1 MGDLVGQSLAHFHIV
16 EKIGEGGMGVVYR
29 ATDEKLLRT
38 VALKV
43 LPEALAADEQRR
55 RRLLQEARAAAAV
68 THPNIASVHEVGE
81 SDGRIFVAMEYVDG
95 EVLRRRLG
103 VPLDLASAL
112 QIAVQIAR
120 GLAKAHRAMVVH
132 RDLKPDNVMISDD
145 GQVKL
150 LDFGLAKL
158 GEERLQA
165 PAALAQQDTLPEVT
179 QHGHLVGTPAYMS
192 PEQARGQS
200 VDARTDV
207 YALGVVLYEM
217 LTGNRP
223 FSGETTQ
230 DVLAAIVRDTP
241 ARVAKCNPLVP
252 PEIDQIVARCLE
264 KVRDARY
271 ANGEELLEALSSYLH
286 EPRILDS
293 SGRQRGTSAPTLSLL
308 TPDASTVIPL
318 GTKRR
323 WRGWS
328 VFAGL
333 VVFGVGLSYWA
344 RVRTTPAAEALS
356 AVPAASTVAAD
367 GPQPSAVESRPAT
380 PSTSSSVSEVAATA
394 TSVAQPTSRAT
405 SVAPPVRPSAL
416 APPSPPSASAPVDK
430 TPPASSARKG
440 GLVNEPPF

>member
-16 EKIGEGGMGVVYR
+16 EKIGEGGMGIVYR

-81 SDGRIFVAMEYVDG
+81 SAGRIFIAMEYVDG
-95 EVLRRRLG
+95 EALRSRLG
-103 VPLDLASAL
+103 VPLDVASAL
-112 QIAVQIAR
+112 QIALQIAR
-120 GLAKAHRAMVVH
+120 GLAKAHRAQVVH
-132 RDLKPDNVMISDD
+132 RDLKPDNVMISED
-145 GQVKL
+145 GHVKL

-223 FSGETTQ
+223 FTGETTQ

-241 ARVAKCNPLVP
+241 ARVARCNPLVP
-252 PEIDQIVARCLE
+252 PEVDQIVARCLE

-286 EPRILDS
+286 EPRIPDS
-293 SGRQRGTSAPTLSLL
+293 SGRHRGTSAPTMSFL
-308 TPDASTVIPL
+308 TPDASTVIPQ
-318 GTKRR
+318 GARRR
-323 WRGWS
+323 WRGWTA
-328 VFAGL
+328 FAGL
-333 VVFGVGLSYWA
+333 VVFGAGLSYWI
-344 RVRTTPAAEALS
+344 RVRTVPVAEALS
-356 AVPAASTVAAD
+356 ALPTPSAVAAD
-367 GPQPSAVESRPAT
+367 RPQASAAATPSAT
-380 PSTSSSVSEVAATA
+380 PSTPSSSSEVVAPAASVGRPASRSKTVAATGL
-394 TSVAQPTSRAT
+394 
-405 SVAPPVRPSAL
+405 PSAP
-416 APPSPPSASAPVDK
+416 APPSASAPIDE

-440 GLVNEPPF
+440 GLVNDPPF